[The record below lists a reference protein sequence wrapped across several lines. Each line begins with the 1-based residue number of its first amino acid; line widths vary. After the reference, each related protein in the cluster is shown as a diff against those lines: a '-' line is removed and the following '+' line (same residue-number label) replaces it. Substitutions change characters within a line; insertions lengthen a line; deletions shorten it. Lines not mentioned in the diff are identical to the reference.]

1 MKHRDYFKTW
11 FPFPL
16 EDVDRLS
23 SSLSSMDF
31 FFHIAFEFRFDH
43 EILRPD
49 EQYSFRR
56 GREGVGGG
64 RGWERKGVGEG
75 GSWGRKVV
83 GGGRRGDE
91 EEQSLVHYRGLI
103 HPKQSDQGCSK
114 YR

>member
-43 EILRPD
+43 EILRAD

-56 GREGVGGG
+56 GGRGRGREGVGEEGGG
-64 RGWERKGVGEG
+64 RGRRLGEEG
-75 GSWGRKVV
+75 
-83 GGGRRGDE
+83 GGGRE
-91 EEQSLVHYRGLI
+91 EG
-103 HPKQSDQGCSK
+103 
-114 YR
+114 